1 MKLYKGFDKNLKC
14 RGFQYEVGREYEE
27 DKAELCR
34 NGFHAC
40 ENPID
45 VFNYYPPADS
55 RYCEVELEDIS
66 EKTSFLD
73 DSKRCGKRIRIGA
86 EIGIKGIVDA
96 FVKFTLER
104 IDWANQKAT
113 NTGNYSAATNTGYRS
128 AATNTGYWSAATN
141 TGYQSAA
148 TNTGDQSAATNT
160 GDQSAATNTG
170 NYSAATNTGDRSA
183 ATNTGDQSA
192 ATNTGNYSAATVEG
206 AESIAIATGIKSK
219 ARGALGCYIVLAEWE
234 QDENWHI
241 KTVKAHKV
249 DGETVKPNVFY
260 MLVNGKFTEVE

>member
-113 NTGNYSAATNTGYRS
+113 NTGNY
-128 AATNTGYWSAATN
+128 
-141 TGYQSAA
+141 SAA